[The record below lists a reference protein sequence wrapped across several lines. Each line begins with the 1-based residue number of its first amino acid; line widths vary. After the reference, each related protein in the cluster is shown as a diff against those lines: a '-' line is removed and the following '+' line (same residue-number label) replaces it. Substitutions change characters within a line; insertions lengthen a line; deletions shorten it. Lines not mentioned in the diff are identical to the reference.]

1 MMLFTVQPLKRSQKA
16 IPICSRACVP
26 MCNVSFMHELKTLIK
41 NPSKLIGD
49 DDIWENSPHKLA

>member
-1 MMLFTVQPLKRSQKA
+1 MMLFAVQSLKRFQKA

-26 MCNVSFMHELKTLIK
+26 KCNVSLMHELKALIK

-49 DDIWENSPHKLA
+49 DDIWENSPRKLA